1 MQAFALVCVCIHTQ
15 TIINVKRDPQSLTA
29 NLFLSVSACMN
40 IEVCLSTWPAT
51 SLGSSGLPK
60 ELELDR
66 VKVNQ
71 IFKSKYYDDITVAS
85 ENDEKNR
92 RYFVQQKGIDT
103 SYSSACV
110 SLGGLGD

>member
-85 ENDEKNR
+85 ENDEK
-92 RYFVQQKGIDT
+92 KI
-103 SYSSACV
+103 
-110 SLGGLGD
+110 GDILSNKRG